1 MDKRIPRVEA
11 QWLWRHWPCPF
22 FTKWNLGPGHRSL
35 QQVSILW
42 PGMGI
47 EYRILENENAGVG
60 GEGGGEWRKILCV
73 CFVQSDLQWGRLRQ
87 SEKWVLFVLNT
98 ELEWPSR
105 STALLLSIKNVII
118 HCFAFIYSGDDQ
130 IKLAGGPGKF
140 VTDVAVKHDGLN
152 TWSGPATFKANCDM
166 QVDKWPFDEQNCS
179 LAFGSFTY
187 GENLLRIKTFKAKN
201 QLTSK
206 K

>member
-1 MDKRIPRVEA
+1 ME
-11 QWLWRHWPCPF
+11 F
-22 FTKWNLGPGHRSL
+22 
-35 QQVSILW
+35 
-42 PGMGI
+42 
-47 EYRILENENAGVG
+47 EYRKLENENASG
-60 GEGGGEWRKILCV
+60 GREGGRGKWRKILCGCV
-73 CFVQSDLQWGRLRQ
+73 FCSKW
-87 SEKWVLFVLNT
+87 SPMMKAKTEKWVLFVVNT

-105 STALLLSIKNVII
+105 STALLLSIKDVIT
-118 HCFAFIYSGDDQ
+118 HCVAFIHSGDDQ

-166 QVDKWPFDEQNCS
+166 QVDMWPFDEQNCS